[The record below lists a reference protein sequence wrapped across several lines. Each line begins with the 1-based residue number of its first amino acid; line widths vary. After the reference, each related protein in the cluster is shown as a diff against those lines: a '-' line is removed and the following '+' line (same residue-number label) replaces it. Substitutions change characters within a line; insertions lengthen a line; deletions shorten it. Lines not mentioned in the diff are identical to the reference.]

1 MAEANEYED
10 QEYAQEYEDDAAMAD
25 EGEYEEDD
33 DPAFEQKLQEQADT
47 LKEEEARLGAIT
59 GGQSAEANGEEG
71 GTNGET
77 ASAAAAGALE
87 ENSMYVGAMLHA
99 HIAMRPTSMLV
110 VDGMLLGATFSQ
122 IDGYL

>member
-1 MAEANEYED
+1 MGTWSCSNCAFLCYAPLSFRMADTNEYED

-33 DPAFEQKLQEQADT
+33 DPNFEQKLQAQADT
-47 LKEEEARLGAIT
+47 LKEEEARLGAIS

-71 GTNGET
+71 GTGGET

-87 ENSMYVGAMLHA
+87 ENSMYVGAILHA
-99 HIAMRPTSMLV
+99 HI
-110 VDGMLLGATFSQ
+110 
-122 IDGYL
+122 I